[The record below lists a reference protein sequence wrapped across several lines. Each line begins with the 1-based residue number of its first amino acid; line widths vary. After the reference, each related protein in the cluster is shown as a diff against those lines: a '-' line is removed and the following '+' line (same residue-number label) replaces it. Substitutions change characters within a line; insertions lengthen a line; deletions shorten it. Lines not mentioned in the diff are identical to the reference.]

1 MQWETEAVAELHHT
15 EITTENW
22 GPNMKFYK
30 FAIAG
35 VMLPFLAACAAGPD
49 TMATK
54 NMSNTSTPFNK
65 ALQSEYV
72 MLAEAENKEYDTED
86 AFYFNNKAKMAAKGD
101 DVQPQPLKERKV
113 TGDAKW
119 ELEAARQ
126 ALRGLL
132 LSGGKKFAPA
142 ESARAQAMFDCWI
155 QEQEEGDQPKHI
167 NACRSA
173 FDEAFNAAE
182 AKRPAP
188 KVEKKAM
195 KKEMALPGPYVV
207 YFDFDSFDLTAS
219 GEAVIAKAAKEGMAA
234 GAKGVIVTGHTDTA
248 GNNEYNEGLS
258 RARAATVGN
267 QLMIEGIARSMVKR
281 NASGETAPAV
291 NTDDGAKEARNRRV
305 TVTFTR

>member
-1 MQWETEAVAELHHT
+1 
-15 EITTENW
+15 
-22 GPNMKFYK
+22 MKFYK
-30 FAIAG
+30 IAIAG

-72 MLAEAENKEYDTED
+72 MLAEAENNEYDIED
-86 AFYFNNKAKMAAKGD
+86 AMYFNNKAQMAAKGG
-101 DVQPQPLKERKV
+101 DVQPQPLKERKI
-113 TGDAKW
+113 TGDAQW

-132 LSGGKKFAPA
+132 LSGGKDFAPA
-142 ESARAQAMFDCWI
+142 ESARAQAMFDCWM
-155 QEQEEGDQPKHI
+155 QEQEEGDQIKHI

-188 KVEKKAM
+188 TVAAPM
-195 KKEMALPGPYVV
+195 KKEMALPGPYIV

-248 GNNEYNEGLS
+248 GASEYNEGLS

-281 NASGETAPAV
+281 SASGETAPAV

>member
-1 MQWETEAVAELHHT
+1 
-15 EITTENW
+15 
-22 GPNMKFYK
+22 MKFYK

-72 MLAEAENKEYDTED
+72 MLAEAEAKEYDIAD
-86 AFYFNNKAKMAAKGD
+86 AEYFNSKALMAAKGG
-101 DVQPQPLKERKV
+101 DVQPQPLKERKI
-113 TGDAKW
+113 TGDAQW

-132 LSGGKKFAPA
+132 LSGGKDFAPA
-142 ESARAQAMFDCWI
+142 ESARAQAMFDCWM
-155 QEQEEGDQPKHI
+155 QEQEEGDQIKHI
-167 NACRSA
+167 DACRTA

-188 KVEKKAM
+188 KAQKAM
-195 KKEMALPGPYVV
+195 KKEMAIPGPYVV

-234 GAKGVIVTGHTDTA
+234 GAKGVIVTGHTDSA
-248 GNNEYNEGLS
+248 GSNEYNDGLS

-267 QLMIEGIARSMVKR
+267 QLMIEGLARSMVKR
-281 NASGETAPAV
+281 GASGETAPAV
-291 NTDDGAKEARNRRV
+291 NTDDNTKEARNRRV

>member
-1 MQWETEAVAELHHT
+1 
-15 EITTENW
+15 
-22 GPNMKFYK
+22 MKFYK
-30 FAIAG
+30 LAIVG
-35 VMLPFLAACAAGPD
+35 IMLPFLAACAAGPD

-72 MLAEAENKEYDTED
+72 MLAEAEAKEYDTED
-86 AFYFNNKAKMAAKGD
+86 AFYFNNKAMMAAKGE
-101 DVQPQPLKERKV
+101 DVQPQEIKERNI
-113 TGDAKW
+113 TGDAQW

-132 LSGGKKFAPA
+132 LSGGKDFAPT
-142 ESARAQAMFDCWI
+142 ESARAQAMFDCWL
-155 QEQEEGDQPKHI
+155 QEQEEGDQIAHI
-167 NACRSA
+167 NACRTG
-173 FDEAFNAAE
+173 FDDAFNAAE

-188 KVEKKAM
+188 KVAAPM

-248 GNNEYNEGLS
+248 GANDYNDGLS
-258 RARAATVGN
+258 RARAASVGN
-267 QLMIEGIARSMVKR
+267 QLMVEGIARDMVKR
-281 NASGETAPAV
+281 GASGETAPAV
-291 NTDDGAKEARNRRV
+291 NTKDNTKEARNRRV

>member
-1 MQWETEAVAELHHT
+1 MR
-15 EITTENW
+15 
-22 GPNMKFYK
+22 FYK
-30 FAIAG
+30 FATAA
-35 VMLPFLAACAAGPD
+35 VLLPFLAACAAGPD

-54 NMSNTSTPFNK
+54 NMSNTSTSFNK

-72 MLAEAENKEYDTED
+72 MLAEAEAKEYDNED
-86 AFYFNNKAKMAAKGD
+86 ATYFNNKAMMAAKGQE
-101 DVQPQPLKERKV
+101 VEPQALKERKV
-113 TGDAKW
+113 SGDPKW

-132 LSGGKKFAPA
+132 LSGGKDFAPK

-167 NACRSA
+167 EECRSA
-173 FDEAFNAAE
+173 FDAAFNAAE

-188 KVEKKAM
+188 KVAKPM
-195 KKEMALPGPYVV
+195 KKEMALPGPYTV

-234 GAKGVIVTGHTDTA
+234 DAKGVIVTGHTDTA
-248 GNNEYNEGLS
+248 GNKEYNEGLS

-291 NTDDGAKEARNRRV
+291 NTDDNQKEARNRRV